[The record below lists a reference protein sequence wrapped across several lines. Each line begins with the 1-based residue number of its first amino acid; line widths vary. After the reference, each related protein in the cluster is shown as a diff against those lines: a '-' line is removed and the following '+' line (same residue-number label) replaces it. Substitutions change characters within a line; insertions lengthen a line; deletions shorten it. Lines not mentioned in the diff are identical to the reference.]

1 MEDAKRL
8 KSIKWTKTQPEINTV
23 KRILSVSSRET
34 VVLVFAVSIHSQ
46 FCCPGEREGRE
57 KQRNL

>member
-1 MEDAKRL
+1 MEDAERL
-8 KSIKWTKTQPEINTV
+8 KSIKWTKSQPEINTV

-46 FCCPGEREGRE
+46 SRREGGE
-57 KQRNL
+57 GKTA